1 MEKNII
7 RNLAAW
13 LVAAAGM
20 ASCGVSTPTGD
31 LVRDAK
37 RFPVV
42 VSLSDGTTV
51 RGEARLPNVGTRDV
65 TIRDSLGSKREI
77 DSKDIASLTA
87 WNKKAPDAKHVFVYY
102 DKLWMAI
109 VEVGDHLMVFARSTD
124 YYIDK
129 GGTLTVKGGHI
140 TYFAA
145 KPGDTEPTLLF
156 KGAPTKQKRINFW
169 AEYLADDP
177 ALCEKMRGKEID
189 PDDFE
194 AICAEYNPA
203 ANN

>member
-7 RNLAAW
+7 RNLAAC

-20 ASCGVSTPTGD
+20 ASCGISTPTGD
-31 LVRDAK
+31 LMRDAK

-65 TIRDSLGSKREI
+65 TIRDSLGQKREI
-77 DSKDIASLTA
+77 DSEDIASLMA
-87 WNKKAPDAKHVFVYY
+87 WNEKAPDAKHLFVYY
-102 DKLWMAI
+102 DKLWMA
-109 VEVGDHLMVFARSTD
+109 VAGAGDHLMVFARSTD

-129 GGTLTVKGGHI
+129 GGTLTVKGAHF
-140 TYFAA
+140 TYYAA

-156 KGAPTKQKRINFW
+156 KGAPTKKERRDFW
-169 AEYLADDP
+169 IEYLADDP
-177 ALCEKMRGKEID
+177 ALCDKIAAEEID
-189 PDDFE
+189 PFDFD
-194 AICAEYNPA
+194 AICAEYKPTEGR
-203 ANN
+203 